1 MIVICEECGKKYRI
15 DPAKIKGRAASFRC
29 RTCTHLI
36 VVSKPEPSAAASE
49 APPPTP
55 ESRPTIES
63 ITSSIEDGATT
74 AVSDAPAM
82 PASEVSAIQ
91 RPRRAGGIGL
101 RTKML
106 LLFLLIPMVLMAG
119 ASLLYLRQLQTTTN
133 LLTGESTKFVN
144 RMAEEKIADISAA
157 VAMECKLYLL
167 SHPEL
172 KKEDF
177 NHDIGFKSIAVQ
189 KVGLTGYTAL
199 YQLPGSDNVWRTWAH
214 VDPKIIGIDMSSLK
228 GPLGANFPGF
238 WRVFSGVKGGKKSQ
252 GYYTWKNKDGTFR
265 DKFMVC
271 TPITGTRFVI
281 AATTYMDEFTGPVRM
296 MESTA
301 KALADRAKM
310 ITIAILGVTL
320 LLIGLIVFTYGHRL
334 TSKIKSLT
342 DVADRI
348 SVGELGME
356 IETKSKDEIGELAD
370 AIARM
375 QDSIRLSIER
385 LRRRR

>member
-15 DPAKIKGRAASFRC
+15 DPTKIKGRAASFKC

-36 VVSKPEPSAAASE
+36 MVSKPEPSASEPAAPQP
-49 APPPTP
+49 AP
-55 ESRPTIES
+55 ESRPTLES

-74 AVSDAPAM
+74 AVSDAAVM
-82 PASEVSAIQ
+82 PAAEDSAIQ

-106 LLFLLIPMVLMAG
+106 LLFLLIPMGLMAG
-119 ASLLYLRQLQTTTN
+119 ASLLYLRELQTTTD

-144 RMAEEKIADISAA
+144 RMAEDKIADISAA

-177 NHDIGFKSIAVQ
+177 NQDIGFKSIAVQ

-199 YQLPGSDNVWRTWAH
+199 YQLPGSDDVWRTWAH
-214 VDPKIIGIDMSSLK
+214 VDPKIIAIDMSSLK
-228 GPLGANFPGF
+228 ASLGANFPGF

-296 MESTA
+296 METAA
-301 KALADRAKM
+301 KAFTDRAKM
-310 ITIAILGVTL
+310 ITVAILGATL

-342 DVADRI
+342 EVADRI

-375 QDSIRLSIER
+375 QESIRLSIER